1 MDTATFEESLGDE
14 FELYKNDGKG
24 ITYYR
29 SKKAMK
35 IEYWPVFYLFAKH
48 ELYVMKGA
56 KMPINSEFHQ
66 IFKF

>member
-29 SKKAMK
+29 SKKPMK
-35 IEYWPVFYLFAKH
+35 IEY
-48 ELYVMKGA
+48 
-56 KMPINSEFHQ
+56 
-66 IFKF
+66 

>member
-1 MDTATFEESLGDE
+1 MDTATFEESLGDK

-35 IEYWPVFYLFAKH
+35 IEYCPVFNLFAKH
-48 ELYVMKGA
+48 ELYA
-56 KMPINSEFHQ
+56 
-66 IFKF
+66 